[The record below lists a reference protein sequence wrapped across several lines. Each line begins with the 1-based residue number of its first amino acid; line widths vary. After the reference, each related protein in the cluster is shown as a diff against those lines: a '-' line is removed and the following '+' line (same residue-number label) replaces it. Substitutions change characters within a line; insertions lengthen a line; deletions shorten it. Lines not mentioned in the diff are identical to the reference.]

1 MGLYLGRYGVGHH
14 GQGTVRL
21 PSVQLEGYSAGRTEV
36 QAKVIGDKETREY
49 TFLVDTGA
57 TYLALPMEEIE
68 ALELRQSRGKIRLMS
83 ATGVVDVDTYFAD
96 GELLGQEFGAILV
109 PASIPLIGYE
119 LLENLRYRVNPV
131 TEELENV
138 PEDEVHPRYLL

>member
-1 MGLYLGRYGVGHH
+1 M
-14 GQGTVRL
+14 
-21 PSVQLEGYSAGRTEV
+21 GRTEV

-68 ALELRQSRGKIRLMS
+68 ALGLRQSRGKIRLMS

-96 GELLGQEFGAILV
+96 GELLGQEFGAILA

-119 LLENLRYRVNPV
+119 LLENFRYRVNPV
-131 TEELENV
+131 TEELEKV

>member
-1 MGLYLGRYGVGHH
+1 M
-14 GQGTVRL
+14 
-21 PSVQLEGYSAGRTEV
+21 GRTEI

-57 TYLALPMEEIE
+57 TYLALPIEEIE
-68 ALELRQSRGKIRLMS
+68 ALGLRQSRGKIRLMS

-109 PASIPLIGYE
+109 PASMPLIGYE
-119 LLENLRYRVNPV
+119 LLENLKFRVNPV
-131 TEELENV
+131 TGELEKV
-138 PEDEVHPRYLL
+138 PKDEVHPPYLL

>member
-1 MGLYLGRYGVGHH
+1 M
-14 GQGTVRL
+14 
-21 PSVQLEGYSAGRTEV
+21 GRTEV
-36 QAKVIGDKETREY
+36 QDKVIGDKETREY

-68 ALELRQSRGKIRLMS
+68 ALGLRQSRGNIRLMS
-83 ATGVVDVDTYFAD
+83 ATGVVDADTYFAD

-131 TEELENV
+131 TEELEKV
-138 PEDEVHPRYLL
+138 PEDEVHSRYLL

>member
-1 MGLYLGRYGVGHH
+1 V
-14 GQGTVRL
+14 
-21 PSVQLEGYSAGRTEV
+21 GRTEV

-68 ALELRQSRGKIRLMS
+68 ALGLRQSRGKIRLMS

-109 PASIPLIGYE
+109 LVSIPLIGYE
-119 LLENLRYRVNPV
+119 LLENLRYRVNPL

>member
-1 MGLYLGRYGVGHH
+1 M
-14 GQGTVRL
+14 
-21 PSVQLEGYSAGRTEV
+21 GRTEV

-68 ALELRQSRGKIRLMS
+68 ALGLRQSRGKIRLMS

-96 GELLGQEFGAILV
+96 GELLGQEFGAILA

>member
-1 MGLYLGRYGVGHH
+1 V
-14 GQGTVRL
+14 
-21 PSVQLEGYSAGRTEV
+21 GRTEV
-36 QAKVIGDKETREY
+36 QDKVIGDKETREY

-68 ALELRQSRGKIRLMS
+68 ALGLRQSRGNIRLMS

-96 GELLGQEFGAILV
+96 GELLDQEFGAILV

-131 TEELENV
+131 TEELEKV
-138 PEDEVHPRYLL
+138 PEDEVHSRYLL